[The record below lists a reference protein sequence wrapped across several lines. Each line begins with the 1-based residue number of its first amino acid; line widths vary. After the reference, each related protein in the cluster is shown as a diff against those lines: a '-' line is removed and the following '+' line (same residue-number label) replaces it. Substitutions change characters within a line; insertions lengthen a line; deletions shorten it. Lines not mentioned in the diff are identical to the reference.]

1 MPARPPGRDGPCDRV
16 RGRGGSAT
24 VTTWASWHVHQH
36 HDQDRLLVEAVAP
49 LIRAVRADGLADRAF
64 VLRYWDGG
72 PHVRLRLRA
81 PSDAALAQLEARVP
95 AELLDW
101 CRQHP
106 SERTMGAEE
115 YALLRNRIGD
125 PASAA
130 ELIPDGSV
138 VRAAYVPEHQRYG
151 RGAALAACEE
161 HFDHSTRI
169 ALDVL
174 AAGPADSARDSLVVL
189 VLARFLMARGS
200 RVGLGWARR
209 VQELGVP
216 AAARLDLTRITALLE
231 RPPSPVERI
240 TRSLERLEAGLR
252 MAGDDYRPP
261 TVGFGGVTFEATE
274 AQDPITTLDICI
286 HLFANR
292 IGVTMPTELT
302 LRACLAQALVAATK
316 ADA

>member
-1 MPARPPGRDGPCDRV
+1 M
-16 RGRGGSAT
+16 
-24 VTTWASWHVHQH
+24 TTWASWHVHQH
-36 HDQDRLLVEAVAP
+36 HGQDRLLVEAVAP

-81 PSDAALAQLEARVP
+81 PSDAALAALEARVP
-95 AELLDW
+95 AELMDW
-101 CRQHP
+101 CREHP

-115 YALLRNRIGD
+115 YALLRDRIGD
-125 PASAA
+125 TASTT
-130 ELIPDGSV
+130 ELVPDGSV

-161 HFDHSTRI
+161 HFDDSTRI

-174 AAGPADSARDSLVVL
+174 AAGPAASARDSLVVL
-189 VLARFLMARGS
+189 ALARFLMARGN
-200 RVGLGWARR
+200 RAGLSWARR
-209 VQELGVP
+209 VQETGLP
-216 AAARLDLTRITALLE
+216 AAARLDLARITALLE
-231 RPPSPVERI
+231 RSPSPVECFA
-240 TRSLERLEAGLR
+240 RSLEQLEARLR
-252 MAGDDYRPP
+252 TAGDDYRPP
-261 TVGFGGVTFEATE
+261 ALGFGGVAFETTE

-302 LRACLAQALVAATK
+302 LRASLAQALLAAETK